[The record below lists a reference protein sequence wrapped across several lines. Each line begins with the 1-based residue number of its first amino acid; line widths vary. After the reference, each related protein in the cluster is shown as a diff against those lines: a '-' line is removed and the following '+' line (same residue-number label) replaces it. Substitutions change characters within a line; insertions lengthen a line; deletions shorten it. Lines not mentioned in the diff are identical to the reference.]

1 MTVGTPILG
10 NHHMANDKA
19 EVMAYAKAAFWSI
32 GDDLQTASVLYTD
45 HGSPSKHFKM
55 GLSENV
61 VYPKIHG
68 IIRILPIK
76 TAI

>member
-32 GDDLQTASVLYTD
+32 GDDLQIASVLYTD
-45 HGSPSKHFKM
+45 HGSPSKHFKI
-55 GLSENV
+55 EA
-61 VYPKIHG
+61 PKKNWMDYWL
-68 IIRILPIK
+68 RKMIK
-76 TAI
+76 TWVGG